1 MRLGWVILLT
11 LGLLLAGTQAQ
22 ARRKAKEEPKT
33 PYQPVW
39 ADARPTRTVTQR
51 YNAKQTP
58 EQNGAALRVAMQG
71 LKPGEKLEIEA
82 GTYSV
87 DAWFKLDLEG
97 TEKAPIWICAAEAG
111 AKKTSKDAEP
121 EFEQVVITR
130 PDIKQNLLNVGVD
143 GPARYVC
150 FRGLEFT
157 GGAHGIRLN
166 DCENVWIDRCHIHG
180 TSEVAISANTKDTA
194 FLYITRNDIHDTAG
208 TGEGMYLGA
217 NEGKAVMHDS
227 VIALNHVHDIG
238 GDKVTQGDGI
248 EIKQGSYGNLIAENT
263 VHDTSYP
270 CIIAYG
276 TNGKAPNTIERNV
289 CWNSG
294 DNVMQVQGEAIVRNN
309 LLINGKGAGFS
320 SHDHQGK
327 SCNLQVIHNTIIS
340 SKRGAKFSS
349 WSGREGMVFANNAVY
364 SEGTALDFSAGS
376 EGVKISGNV
385 VYGAVNGAKDGYV
398 LGRGLQDFADI
409 KFDATARDAAPGAAS
424 ALLAAADKQ
433 YATED
438 DMHGEP
444 RKRSVAGCFEK

>member
-11 LGLLLAGTQAQ
+11 LGLLLSAVPATAK
-22 ARRKAKEEPKT
+22 RKAEDTPKSPYEPA
-33 PYQPVW
+33 W
-39 ADARPTRTVTQR
+39 ADVKPTRTVTQR
-51 YNAKQTP
+51 YNAKQSP
-58 EQNGAALRVAMQG
+58 EQNGGALKSAMQG
-71 LKPGEKLEIEA
+71 LKPGEKLEIEP
-82 GTYSV
+82 GTYSI
-87 DAWFKLDLEG
+87 DAWFKLDIEG
-97 TEKAPIWICAAEAG
+97 TEKAPIWICASETRG
-111 AKKTSKDAEP
+111 SKSGDEP
-121 EFEQVVITR
+121 EFEQVIITR
-130 PDIKQNLLNVGVD
+130 PDVKQNLMNVGVD

-166 DCENVWIDRCHIHG
+166 DCENVWIDRCHLHG

-217 NEGKAVMHDS
+217 NDGKAVMHDC

-238 GDKVTQGDGI
+238 GDKVSQGDGI
-248 EIKQGSYGNLIAENT
+248 EVKQGSYGNLIAENV
-263 VHDTSYP
+263 VHDTAYP

-276 TNGKAPNTIERNV
+276 TNGRKPNIIERNV

-309 LLINGKGAGFS
+309 LLINGNGAGFS

-349 WSGREGMVFANNAVY
+349 WNAREGMVFANNAVY

-376 EGVKISGNV
+376 EGVTLAGNV
-385 VYGAVNGAKDGYV
+385 VFGGVSGASSGFIT
-398 LGRGLQDFADI
+398 GRGLSDFADI

-433 YATED
+433 YATEAD
-438 DMHGEP
+438 IHGEP
-444 RKRSVAGCFEK
+444 RKRSVAGCIEK